1 MGKRY
6 LQDILETMGAY
17 VDSLKFAG
25 GSFRLMPREVIKE
38 LMDLCHEKS
47 WQNDYVEIFLNK
59 NHFPKLSMEKIGS
72 ANWESMI
79 GPKNR
84 LESMLKKLRE
94 HRFRITPQ
102 RITIL
107 KVLVGGI
114 EHPTVER
121 IYEQVKSDFPTT
133 SLATVYKTVTLLK
146 ELNEVLEL
154 GFPEGSNRYDGNRP
168 YPHPHVIC
176 IQCKK
181 IVDPDLSGLADM
193 TSELKE
199 ETGFKIINHRLDFFG
214 VCPSCQKKYK

>member
-1 MGKRY
+1 MS
-6 LQDILETMGAY
+6 EP
-17 VDSLKFAG
+17 KF
-25 GSFRLMPREVIKE
+25 
-38 LMDLCHEKS
+38 
-47 WQNDYVEIFLNK
+47 
-59 NHFPKLSMEKIGS
+59 
-72 ANWESMI
+72 
-79 GPKNR
+79 R

-94 HRFRITPQ
+94 RQFRITPQ
-102 RITIL
+102 RIVIL
-107 KVLVGGI
+107 KVLASSS

-154 GFPEGSNRYDGNRP
+154 GFPEGSNRYDGNKP

-176 IQCKK
+176 LKCKK

-193 TSELKE
+193 THEIKK

-214 VCPSCQKKYK
+214 ICPSCQKKSK